1 MGSFSPVMSKRP
13 TNKLSKFEPIS
24 DLSFKQLKER
34 IEKVI
39 SRLDALLR
47 RVREKTELAVFLTT
61 ITEDFTFD
69 LVTSSEDLKHITVE
83 DKLDALEESER
94 GKLLAAFLN
103 PFLNPF

>member
-1 MGSFSPVMSKRP
+1 MGPSAPVMSKKS
-13 TNKLSKFEPIS
+13 TAKVAKFEPIS

-47 RVREKTELAVFLTT
+47 RVREKTELAVFLTN

-69 LVTSSEDLKHITVE
+69 LVTNAEDLKHITVE

-94 GKLLAAFLN
+94 GKLPTAFLN
-103 PFLNPF
+103 PFE